1 MSEPELHAYELTG
14 DVPAPACG
22 PRVGVVLAAGRSER
36 LSRLTRGD
44 SKALLRIGGVS
55 LVERAVRGLLR
66 VGMQRVIVV
75 VGYRAGVVAALID
88 HLGLESVQTAFAEG
102 WEAGNGASLA
112 AAEPYVG
119 GEATFLL
126 VTADHVFGEGS
137 LEKLARSS
145 GPAAL
150 IDHAPEPDVWHE
162 GTRVRLQGD
171 LVTGFSKAFDAPEI
185 DCGAFV
191 LPGSVFDAQ
200 RRAAQAGDSSL
211 AGAIST
217 LAVTSAIRAV
227 PLERR
232 SWCVDVDTP
241 EDVRRAHVALRRS
254 LGRPSDGPISRFVN
268 RPISTRLSMVIAALR
283 PHPDLLSLVT
293 LVIGL
298 AAAWALGLGSSIVGA
313 FLATATSILDGVD
326 GEIARLQQRDG
337 PSGALLDGV
346 LDRVT
351 DASMVAGLA
360 IWASGLGQSS
370 VAVILLAVGAT
381 SVSLLSMATKDRIRS
396 LSLPPAPERAIAYMM
411 GGRDGRL
418 FLVSAAALAGVPYL
432 GLWAIVLT
440 GGLSLLAR
448 LVSVRGTTPRLYE
461 RWR

>member
-1 MSEPELHAYELTG
+1 MSESELQAYERRPEI
-14 DVPAPACG
+14 PAPSGG

-36 LSRLTRGD
+36 LSSLTGGD

-66 VGMQRVIVV
+66 VGLQRVIVM

-88 HLGLESVQTAFAEG
+88 HLGLEAVQAAFAEG

-112 AAEPYVG
+112 AAEQYVG
-119 GEATFLL
+119 GEPTFLL
-126 VTADHVFGEGS
+126 VTADHIFGEGS
-137 LEKLARSS
+137 LDKLARSN

-150 IDHAPEPDVWHE
+150 IDHAPEPDVWQE
-162 GTRVRLQGD
+162 GTRVQLRGD
-171 LVTGFSKAFDAPEI
+171 LAIGFSKTLDTPAI

-191 LPGSVFDAQ
+191 LPRKVFDAQ
-200 RRAAQAGDSSL
+200 RRAAQAGDTSL

-217 LAVTSAIRAV
+217 LAMTSAIRAV
-227 PLERR
+227 PLERQ

-241 EDVRRAHVALRRS
+241 ADARRAQVALRRS
-254 LGRPSDGPISRFVN
+254 LAQTSDGPISRFVN
-268 RPISTRLSMVIAALR
+268 RPISTRLSMAIAPLR
-283 PHPDLLSLVT
+283 PHPDVLSLVA
-293 LVIGL
+293 LVLGV
-298 AAAWALGLGSSIVGA
+298 AAAWALSLGSPIAGA

-326 GEIARLQQRDG
+326 GETARLQQRDG
-337 PSGALLDGV
+337 PAGALLDGV

-360 IWASGLGQSS
+360 IWAFHLGQGS

-381 SVSLLSMATKDRIRS
+381 SVSLLSMATKDRVKA
-396 LSLPPAPERAIAYMM
+396 LSLPPAPERAIAYLM

-418 FLVSAAALAGVPYL
+418 LLVSAAALAGAPYL
-432 GLWAIVLT
+432 GLWAIVVT
-440 GGLSLLAR
+440 GGVSLLAR
-448 LVSVRGTTPRLYE
+448 MMSVRGTTPSTFL
-461 RWR
+461 

>member
-1 MSEPELHAYELTG
+1 MSESELHAYEQLGGSQTR
-14 DVPAPACG
+14 ACA

-55 LVERAVRGLLR
+55 LVERAVRGLVR
-66 VGMQRVIVV
+66 VGLERVIVV

-88 HLGLESVQTAFAEG
+88 HLGLDFVQTAFAEG

-112 AAEPYVG
+112 AAEPYVE

-126 VTADHVFGEGS
+126 VTADHVFGRGS
-137 LEKLARSS
+137 LEELARSD

-150 IDHAPEPDVWHE
+150 IDHAPEPDVWDE
-162 GTRVRLQGD
+162 GTRVRLRGD
-171 LVTGFSKAFDAPEI
+171 VVTGFSKGFDGPAI

-191 LPGSVFDAQ
+191 LPLSVFDAQ
-200 RRAAQAGDSSL
+200 RRAMQEGDASL

-217 LAVTSAIRAV
+217 LAATSAIRAV
-227 PLERR
+227 PLDGR

-241 EDVRRAHVALRRS
+241 ADARRAQTALRRS
-254 LGRPSDGPISRFVN
+254 LGRPSDGPISRLVN
-268 RPISTRLSMVIAALR
+268 RPISTRLSMAISPLR
-283 PHPDLLSLVT
+283 PHPDLLSLVA
-293 LVIGL
+293 LV
-298 AAAWALGLGSSIVGA
+298 LGLGAGWALSGGNAIVGA
-313 FLATATSILDGVD
+313 LLAMATSILDGVD
-326 GEIARLQQRDG
+326 GESARLQQRDG

-360 IWASGLGQSS
+360 VWAFHQGHGSI
-370 VAVILLAVGAT
+370 AVILLAVGAT
-381 SVSLLSMATKDRIRS
+381 SVSLLSMATKDRIKA
-396 LSLPPAPERAIAYMM
+396 LSLPSAPERAIAYML

-418 FLVSAAALAGVPYL
+418 LLVSLAALAEVPYL
-432 GLWAIVLT
+432 GLWAIVVT

-448 LVSVRGTTPRLYE
+448 LVSIRGMTPSTLV
-461 RWR
+461 